1 LHTWVVVR
9 VCRVA
14 GCAHVWTEVVGADG
28 GGGVRACGSH
38 PCRFRVDLVRFGVGR
53 QDTML
58 FIYLKIVVAT
68 NLLTSAISL
77 LLYDHSSDGIVSPFV
92 RC

>member
-1 LHTWVVVR
+1 
-9 VCRVA
+9 VCRVV

-28 GGGVRACGSH
+28 GGGARACGSH

-58 FIYLKIVVAT
+58 FIYLKIVVA
-68 NLLTSAISL
+68 ISL